1 MSFGSF
7 KFSSDFLQLS
17 ADEFKA
23 VMKKR
28 YSLKVKDINE
38 LYKQLHGYNIDISP
52 EVEEGN

>member
-1 MSFGSF
+1 MSIGSF
-7 KFSSDFLQLS
+7 KFSDDFLMMS

-28 YSLKVKDINE
+28 YSLKVKDIND

-52 EVEEGN
+52 EVEGDS